1 MEKHL
6 EHEGTVF
13 SINGNSM
20 IVRIVSSSACGG
32 CAAKSYCIP
41 SGTSDKDILVESFSG
56 NYISGERVRV
66 VMRES
71 LGFIALLVGYIV
83 PFFVV
88 MATLLSVYLVTRN
101 ELVSGLLSLF
111 VLIPYFFMI
120 KMLNPKITK
129 TFGFTVQ
136 KINNA

>member
-6 EHEGTVF
+6 EHEGTVA
-13 SINGNSM
+13 SICGNTM
-20 IVRIVSSSACGG
+20 IVRIVSSSACGS

-41 SGTSDKDILVESFSG
+41 SGNNDKDILVENFSG
-56 NYISGERVRV
+56 NFVSGERVKV

-71 LGFIALLVGYIV
+71 LGFMALLIGYII

-88 MATLLSVYLVTRN
+88 MITLLTVYFISGN
-101 ELVSGLLSLF
+101 ELVSGLLSLL
-111 VLIPYFFMI
+111 VLIPYFLTI
-120 KMLNPKITK
+120 KMLNPRITK

-136 KINNA
+136 KINIE